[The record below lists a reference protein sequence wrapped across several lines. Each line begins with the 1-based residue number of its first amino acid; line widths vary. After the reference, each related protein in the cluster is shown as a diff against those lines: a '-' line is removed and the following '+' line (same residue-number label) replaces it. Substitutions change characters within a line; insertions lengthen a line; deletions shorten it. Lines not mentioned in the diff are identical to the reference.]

1 MIHHPNIV
9 LVNHRKVD
17 STFHRSGNSY
27 RNPILND
34 QIRQCQILRPRYR
47 AQNSFH
53 RNEIEILSNQVL
65 VSKFI
70 FVVITMIKTTNLA
83 QRFHIYY

>member
-1 MIHHPNIV
+1 MVINNSSIQGLKFNIISSKKCRVIFNFCGSNNFTKRKKSMIHHHNIV

-34 QIRQCQILRPRYR
+34 QIRQCQIARPRY
-47 AQNSFH
+47 
-53 RNEIEILSNQVL
+53 
-65 VSKFI
+65 
-70 FVVITMIKTTNLA
+70 
-83 QRFHIYY
+83 